1 MKEAK
6 IARSWVSLQKTNS
19 KTHGNDSP
27 STGNTLNSYTKM
39 TAGTYE
45 PDFYQQISAEIL
57 NCMIFLIKIDEE
69 THIKITMYKLK

>member
-19 KTHGNDSP
+19 KCP

-57 NCMIFLIKIDEE
+57 NYMIFLIKIDEE
-69 THIKITMYKLK
+69 THKKITMYKLK

>member
-1 MKEAK
+1 
-6 IARSWVSLQKTNS
+6 
-19 KTHGNDSP
+19 
-27 STGNTLNSYTKM
+27 M

-57 NCMIFLIKIDEE
+57 NYMIFLIKIDEE